1 MPRGGLTL
9 MVQKAQMG
17 CSGGCLVRKLKL
29 STIIPLVLCLFSR
42 PLFAMAISSEYSDL
56 RPISPPSLQITLTGE
71 IEAGDVARVR
81 AELAKYLDREI
92 NDILFLF
99 DSPGG
104 SLIEGLELGKF
115 IASLPV
121 MTSAQVGT
129 FDNPSAI
136 CASACVYAFLGADYR
151 YASNERQIGV
161 HRFFGGADQMA
172 GAEAMDI
179 SQTISAEITAYLR
192 SRRVDPA
199 FFEDIVSSAP
209 DEINWVSKER
219 LAEVGVLTQGIAS
232 ELVEYRNLNGGLALY
247 IEQIADVG
255 TSSLFLTCGDKGLVG
270 ISSLTQPQLLMI
282 GRTEIVVGE
291 QAFEAVDA
299 QVLKD
304 DGFVVKSAFLVPP
317 EAARTMIQQ
326 SSVGVRIVI
335 PSGEMFFGFIGSVKD
350 PKIAETVLNCSSQSL
365 ERTTMKRFENL
376 DIAGADLD
384 NQGIRNISLADCE
397 QVCTAIPQCR
407 AVSYIV
413 EKQWCWPKRDGGT
426 VKDSFGI
433 ISSIK
438 E

>member
-1 MPRGGLTL
+1 M
-9 MVQKAQMG
+9 
-17 CSGGCLVRKLKL
+17 RKLKL
-29 STIIPLVLCLFSR
+29 SKIIPMVLCLFSR
-42 PLFAMAISSEYSDL
+42 PLFAMEISSEYSDF
-56 RPISPPSLQITLTGE
+56 RPISPPSVHITLTGE
-71 IEAGDVARVR
+71 IEPGDVERLR
-81 AELAKYLDREI
+81 AELAKYLDR
-92 NDILFLF
+92 DVSSILFLF

-121 MTSAQVGT
+121 MTSAEVGT

-151 YASNERQIGV
+151 YTSMEGQLGV
-161 HRFFGGADQMA
+161 HRFFGGADEMA
-172 GAEAMDI
+172 AAEAMDI
-179 SQTISAEITAYLR
+179 SQTISAEITGYLR

-219 LAEVGVLTQGIAS
+219 LTEVGVLTQGIAS

-247 IEQIADVG
+247 IEQIASVG

-270 ISSLTQPQLLMI
+270 ISSLTQPELSMI

-291 QAFEAVDA
+291 QTFEAIDA
-299 QVLKD
+299 EVVKE

-317 EAARTMIQQ
+317 EAARSMIQQ
-326 SSVGVRIVI
+326 SSVGVRIVL
-335 PSGEMFFGFIGSVKD
+335 PSGEMFFGFIGSVQD
-350 PKIAETVLNCSSQSL
+350 PKIAETVMNCSSQSL
-365 ERTTMKRFENL
+365 ERTPMKRFENI

-384 NQGIRNISLADCE
+384 DQGLRNVSLAECE

-413 EKQWCWPKRDGGT
+413 EKQWCWPKRGGGT
-426 VKDSFGI
+426 VKDSLGI